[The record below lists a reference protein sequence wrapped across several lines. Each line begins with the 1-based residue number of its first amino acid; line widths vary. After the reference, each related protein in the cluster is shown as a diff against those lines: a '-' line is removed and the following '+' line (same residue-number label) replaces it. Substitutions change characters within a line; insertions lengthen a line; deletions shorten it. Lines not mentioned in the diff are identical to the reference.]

1 MGTSGK
7 NKILLKYQNVRR
19 KNYKKWCVYYQ
30 VQRYELV
37 DYVSAD
43 LEISDELYEK
53 IQENI
58 ENGIPVHSGEV
69 GEELEKLA
77 QKHYENYVTQFA
89 CDDYDMPW
97 RGDYDS
103 DEAYEKAL
111 EEDRRYFFEDDPDA
125 TEEEYEEHLQEFREA
140 CKWHIEDDL
149 YEDFTFDDPGE
160 ATRFAK
166 CLSDIQCKRYSGENT
181 GSHYFEFQDYDD
193 EIINYS
199 LWITFDENGFVINV
213 SDIDAQSGAPSF
225 GWRMTMISA

>member
-1 MGTSGK
+1 M
-7 NKILLKYQNVRR
+7 
-19 KNYKKWCVYYQ
+19 KKWCVYYR
-30 VQRYELV
+30 VQRYEYV

-111 EEDRRYFFEDDPDA
+111 EEDRKYFFEDDPDA
-125 TEEEYEEHLQEFREA
+125 TEEEYEEHLQKFREA

-160 ATRFAK
+160 AMRFAK
-166 CLSDIQCKRYSGENT
+166 CLSDDISLRFANSDWEGYPL
-181 GSHYFEFQDYDD
+181 FAD
-193 EIINYS
+193 NYM
-199 LWITFDENGFVINV
+199 N
-213 SDIDAQSGAPSF
+213 DIASWSVTPF
-225 GWRMTMISA
+225 